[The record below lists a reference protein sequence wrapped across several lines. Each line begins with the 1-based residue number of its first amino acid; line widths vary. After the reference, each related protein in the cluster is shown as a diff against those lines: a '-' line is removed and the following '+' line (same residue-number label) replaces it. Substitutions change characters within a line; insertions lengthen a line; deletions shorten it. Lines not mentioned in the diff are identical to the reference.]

1 MDPDPEG
8 DKEGEARVGG
18 NKGIG
23 NADDD
28 KEETPR
34 GPSSPFPLRRR
45 RRSPGLL
52 PPLLLEMMF
61 DQYNIHISSY
71 KQLNIKMT
79 IINSQPLF
87 IKFLSSAAQR

>member
-1 MDPDPEG
+1 MINKARERG
-8 DKEGEARVGG
+8 DRQRGRRRGGDAAR
-18 NKGIG
+18 
-23 NADDD
+23 
-28 KEETPR
+28 R